1 VNFFS
6 DERAAELR
14 ELFFE
19 SAQDLLQE
27 LNEAGI
33 LLETDPADSDALARV
48 RRAMH
53 TLKGDAGACGYR
65 QLSEL
70 AHEIE
75 DLLTPE
81 LVVERGEVIAEIVL
95 SAADSFHAILEAH
108 RGNLQPPD
116 ITELRAHIRSL
127 AESPKSATAEAR
139 QADALHEWAGKDKQ
153 RILESLRGGTPLYE
167 LTLRIDPAL
176 QMPAAA
182 LQLVRAALEKCG
194 TIAAQSPATGA
205 PLQALTAVH
214 AAVISAHPVEW
225 IRSRCHIPSIVTEV
239 SIEPLKLTEAGPRD
253 ALQVLLE
260 AEAETGA
267 EPVSAH
273 SPENGHAEPPADA
286 GHANSGAAGGT
297 LGSTEAWLRVETGRI
312 DTVMNLIGELII
324 GKSMLHRAINEFD
337 QRFPKDALRNRLG
350 DVLAFQSRVL
360 GELQKSVMKIR
371 MVPVEQLFRR
381 LPRIVRDVAK
391 ARKKEIAIEMAGQN
405 TDLDKS
411 VLDALAEPMAHL
423 VRNAADHGIET
434 PEDRLVHGKSARG
447 TIRLDAYHQGN
458 QVVIEVADDGRGINH
473 EKLMRKA
480 VEAGIITLEETKLL
494 SHDEILRLIFHPG
507 LTTAEEVTEISG
519 RGVGMDVVKTV
530 MDRLKGRVAVESEPG
545 RGTTF
550 QLIAPLTLASIQALM
565 FRVEKQHYAVPLDS
579 VIEISRI
586 TDRDIHMIDGH
597 EVIRLRDQVLSVVRL
612 DHLIACAPVAQKPR
626 HFVVT
631 IGAGSHRFGL
641 IVDGLVGEEE
651 LVIKAFE
658 DRLVA
663 SELVSGASILGD
675 GTVVLI
681 LNVPAVVSHLS
692 QRRNM
697 EVPA

>member
-1 VNFFS
+1 V
-6 DERAAELR
+6 
-14 ELFFE
+14 
-19 SAQDLLQE
+19 
-27 LNEAGI
+27 
-33 LLETDPADSDALARV
+33 
-48 RRAMH
+48 
-53 TLKGDAGACGYR
+53 
-65 QLSEL
+65 SE
-70 AHEIE
+70 I
-75 DLLTPE
+75 
-81 LVVERGEVIAEIVL
+81 
-95 SAADSFHAILEAH
+95 
-108 RGNLQPPD
+108 
-116 ITELRAHIRSL
+116 
-127 AESPKSATAEAR
+127 
-139 QADALHEWAGKDKQ
+139 
-153 RILESLRGGTPLYE
+153 
-167 LTLRIDPAL
+167 
-176 QMPAAA
+176 
-182 LQLVRAALEKCG
+182 
-194 TIAAQSPATGA
+194 
-205 PLQALTAVH
+205 
-214 AAVISAHPVEW
+214 
-225 IRSRCHIPSIVTEV
+225 
-239 SIEPLKLTEAGPRD
+239 SIEPLELKADEPRD

-260 AEAETGA
+260 AETASESVATPG
-267 EPVSAH
+267 SD
-273 SPENGHAEPPADA
+273 NGHADSPAD
-286 GHANSGAAGGT
+286 GTPGAPGATNGM

-324 GKSMLHRAINEFD
+324 GKSMLHRAIGEFD

-391 ARKKEIAIEMAGQN
+391 ARKKEVAIEMAGQN

-434 PEDRLVHGKSARG
+434 PEERLVHGKSARG

-458 QVVIEVADDGRGINH
+458 QVVIEVSDDGRGINL
-473 EKLMRKA
+473 ERLMKKA
-480 VEAGIITLEETKLL
+480 LDAGIVSQDDVKSM
-494 SHDEILRLIFHPG
+494 SHDEILKLVFHPG
-507 LTTAEEVTEISG
+507 LSTADEVTEISG

-579 VIEISRI
+579 VIEISRT
-586 TDRDIHMIDGH
+586 TDSEIHEIDGH
-597 EVIRLRDQVLSVVRL
+597 EVIRLREQVLSVVRL
-612 DHLIACAPVAQKPR
+612 DRLIACAPGSQKSR

-641 IVDGLVGEEE
+641 IVDALVGEEE

-692 QRRNM
+692 HKRVL
-697 EVPA
+697 EVAV

>member
-1 VNFFS
+1 LTFFS

-14 ELFFE
+14 EIFFD

-33 LLETDPADSDALARV
+33 LLEGDPRNPDALARV

-53 TLKGDAGACGYR
+53 TLKGDSAACGFK

-70 AHEIE
+70 AHDLE
-75 DLLTPE
+75 DLLTPA
-81 LVVERGEVIAEIVL
+81 LVVERGETVAEIVL
-95 SAADSFHAILEAH
+95 SAADTFHAMLGAY

-116 ITELRAHIRSL
+116 ITELRAYVHKL
-127 AESPKSATAEAR
+127 AKRPESVSEPQPVQPRPAWSPKEKA
-139 QADALHEWAGKDKQ
+139 H
-153 RILESLRGGTPLYE
+153 ILEALRGNERVYE
-167 LTLRIDPAL
+167 VYLRTDPSL

-182 LQLVRAALEKCG
+182 LQLVRAALEQCG
-194 TIAAQSPATGA
+194 TILAQSPASGV
-205 PLQALTAVH
+205 PLQTLAAVH
-214 AAVISAHPVEW
+214 VALSSSHPPDW
-225 IRSRCHIPSIVTEV
+225 IRTRCDIPGIVSEV
-239 SIEPLKLTEAGPRD
+239 SLEPLAALEDEPRD
-253 ALQVLLE
+253 ALQILLE
-260 AEAETGA
+260 AETAAESTLR
-267 EPVSAH
+267 
-273 SPENGHAEPPADA
+273 SPAENGHGESPAEGTTGAPGTA
-286 GHANSGAAGGT
+286 GAM

-337 QRFPKDALRNRLG
+337 QKFPKDSLRNRLG
-350 DVLAFQSRVL
+350 DALSFQSRVL

-391 ARKKEIAIEMAGQN
+391 VRKKEIAIEMSGQN

-411 VLDALAEPMAHL
+411 VLDALAEPLAHL

-434 PEDRLVHGKSARG
+434 PEGRLTQGKSSRG

-458 QVVIEVADDGRGINH
+458 QVVIEVSDDGRGIGH
-473 EKLMRKA
+473 ERLVRKA
-480 VEAGIITLEETKLL
+480 IESGIVSEDEARGL
-494 SHDEILRLIFHPG
+494 SHNEILNLVFHPG

-530 MDRLKGRVAVESEPG
+530 MDRLKGKVIIESEPG

-550 QLIAPLTLASIQALM
+550 QLVVPLTLASIQALM
-565 FRVEKQHYAVPLDS
+565 FRVDKQHYAVPLDA
-579 VIEISRI
+579 VLEISRT
-586 TDRDIHMIDGH
+586 TDAAIHEIDGH
-597 EVIRLRDQVLSVVRL
+597 EVLRLRDQVLSIVRL
-612 DHLIACAPVAQKPR
+612 DQLIANSSPATPRKTR

-631 IGAGSHRFGL
+631 IGTGTRRFGL
-641 IVDGLVGEEE
+641 VVDGLIGEEE
-651 LVIKAFE
+651 LVIKALE

-681 LNVPAVVSHLS
+681 LNVPAVVSHLAKKRA
-692 QRRNM
+692 Q
-697 EVPA
+697 EACA

>member
-1 VNFFS
+1 
-6 DERAAELR
+6 
-14 ELFFE
+14 
-19 SAQDLLQE
+19 
-27 LNEAGI
+27 
-33 LLETDPADSDALARV
+33 
-48 RRAMH
+48 M
-53 TLKGDAGACGYR
+53 
-65 QLSEL
+65 
-70 AHEIE
+70 
-75 DLLTPE
+75 
-81 LVVERGEVIAEIVL
+81 
-95 SAADSFHAILEAH
+95 
-108 RGNLQPPD
+108 
-116 ITELRAHIRSL
+116 
-127 AESPKSATAEAR
+127 
-139 QADALHEWAGKDKQ
+139 
-153 RILESLRGGTPLYE
+153 
-167 LTLRIDPAL
+167 
-176 QMPAAA
+176 
-182 LQLVRAALEKCG
+182 
-194 TIAAQSPATGA
+194 
-205 PLQALTAVH
+205 
-214 AAVISAHPVEW
+214 
-225 IRSRCHIPSIVTEV
+225 
-239 SIEPLKLTEAGPRD
+239 
-253 ALQVLLE
+253 
-260 AEAETGA
+260 
-267 EPVSAH
+267 
-273 SPENGHAEPPADA
+273 
-286 GHANSGAAGGT
+286 

-324 GKSMLHRAINEFD
+324 GKSMLHRAISEFD
-337 QRFPKDALRNRLG
+337 QKFPKDSLRNRLG
-350 DVLAFQSRVL
+350 DVLSFQSRVL

-411 VLDALAEPMAHL
+411 VLDSLAEPMAHL

-434 PEDRLVHGKSARG
+434 PEERLVHGKSARG

-458 QVVIEVADDGRGINH
+458 QVVIEISDDGRGIDH

-480 VEAGIITLEETKLL
+480 VEAGIVSNEEMKSL
-494 SHDEILRLIFHPG
+494 SHEEILKLIFHPG

-530 MDRLKGRVAVESEPG
+530 MERLKGRVAVESEPG

-579 VIEISRI
+579 VIEIART
-586 TDRDIHMIDGH
+586 TDGEIHKIDGH

-612 DHLIACAPVAQKPR
+612 DQLIACTSTSQKTR

-641 IVDGLVGEEE
+641 IVDGLIGEEE

-681 LNVPAVVSHLS
+681 LNVPAVVSHLTHK
-692 QRRNM
+692 RVL
-697 EVPA
+697 EVAV

>member
-1 VNFFS
+1 LNFFS

-33 LLETDPADSDALARV
+33 LLETDPGDSDALARV

-53 TLKGDAGACGYR
+53 TLKGDAAACGFR

-70 AHEIE
+70 AHDIE
-75 DLLTPE
+75 DLLTPQ
-81 LVVERGEVIAEIVL
+81 LVTERGEVVAEIVL
-95 SAADSFHAILEAH
+95 SAADSFHAMLGAH

-127 AESPKSATAEAR
+127 AQSPKSASEPQPKQSRHQWT
-139 QADALHEWAGKDKQ
+139 GKDKQ
-153 RILESLRGGTPLYE
+153 RISEALREKIPVYQ
-167 LTLRIDPAL
+167 LTLGIDPSL

-182 LQLVRAALEKCG
+182 LQLVHAAFEKCG
-194 TIAAQSPATGA
+194 TVLAQSPVGGV
-205 PLQALTAVH
+205 PLETLPAVH
-214 AAVISAHPVEW
+214 AALASSLPPESITA
-225 IRSRCHIPSIVTEV
+225 RCRVPSIVADI
-239 SIEPLKLTEAGPRD
+239 SIEPLKLSEDEPRD

-260 AEAETGA
+260 AETASESIA
-267 EPVSAH
+267 SAAVA
-273 SPENGHAEPPADA
+273 ENGHAEGPVEP
-286 GHANSGAAGGT
+286 GQGASPVTGGG
-297 LGSTEAWLRVETGRI
+297 LGSTEAWLRVEAGRI
-312 DTVMNLIGELII
+312 DAVMNLIGELII
-324 GKSMLHRAINEFD
+324 GKSMLHRVINEFD
-337 QRFPKDALRNRLG
+337 QRFPKDALHNRLG
-350 DVLAFQSRVL
+350 DVLSFQSRVL

-391 ARKKEIAIEMAGQN
+391 IRKKEIAIEMAGQN

-434 PEDRLVHGKSARG
+434 PEERLVHGKSARG

-458 QVVIEVADDGRGINH
+458 QVVIEVSDDGRGVNH
-473 EKLMRKA
+473 EKLLKKA
-480 VEAGIITLEETKLL
+480 VEAGVISQEETKSI
-494 SHDEILRLIFHPG
+494 SHEEILKLIFHPG

-530 MDRLKGRVAVESEPG
+530 MDRLKGRVVVESEPG

-579 VIEISRI
+579 VIEISRA
-586 TDRDIHMIDGH
+586 TDNEIHRIDGH

-612 DHLIACAPVAQKPR
+612 DQLIAAAPVSQKSR

-641 IVDGLVGEEE
+641 IVDALVGEEE

-692 QRRNM
+692 QKRLL
-697 EVPA
+697 EVAV

>member
-1 VNFFS
+1 MTFFS
-6 DERAAELR
+6 DERVAELR
-14 ELFFE
+14 EIFFD

-33 LLETDPADSDALARV
+33 LLEGDPRNSDALARV

-53 TLKGDAGACGYR
+53 TLKGDSAACGFK

-70 AHEIE
+70 AHDLE
-75 DLLTPE
+75 DLLTPA
-81 LVVERGEVIAEIVL
+81 LVDERGETVAEIVL
-95 SAADSFHAILEAH
+95 SAADTFHAMLGAY

-116 ITELRAHIRSL
+116 ITELRAYVHKL
-127 AESPKSATAEAR
+127 TKCPESVSEPQPVQPRPAWTPKEKT
-139 QADALHEWAGKDKQ
+139 
-153 RILESLRGGTPLYE
+153 RILEALRGKEQVYE
-167 LTLRIDPAL
+167 LDLRIDSSL

-182 LQLVRAALEKCG
+182 LQLVRAALEQCG
-194 TIAAQSPATGA
+194 TILAQSPASGV
-205 PLQALTAVH
+205 PLQAL
-214 AAVISAHPVEW
+214 AAIHVALSSSRPADW
-225 IRSRCHIPSIVTEV
+225 IRTRCNVPGIVSGV
-239 SIEPLKLTEAGPRD
+239 SLEPLTTVEDEPRD
-253 ALQVLLE
+253 ALQILLE
-260 AEAETGA
+260 AETAAEST
-267 EPVSAH
+267 VRSSA
-273 SPENGHAEPPADA
+273 ENGHGESPAEGTSGSPGTA
-286 GHANSGAAGGT
+286 GAM

-337 QRFPKDALRNRLG
+337 QKFPKDSLRNRLG
-350 DVLAFQSRVL
+350 DALSFQSRVL

-411 VLDALAEPMAHL
+411 VLDALAEPLAHL

-434 PEDRLVHGKSARG
+434 PEARLTQGKSSRG
-447 TIRLDAYHQGN
+447 TIRMDAYHQGN
-458 QVVIEVADDGRGINH
+458 QVVIEVSDDGRGIGH
-473 EKLMRKA
+473 EKLVRKA
-480 VEAGIITLEETKLL
+480 IQAGIVSEDEAKGL
-494 SHDEILRLIFHPG
+494 SHDEILNLVFHPG

-519 RGVGMDVVKTV
+519 RGVGMDVVKNV
-530 MDRLKGRVAVESEPG
+530 MDRLKGKVMVQSEPG

-550 QLIAPLTLASIQALM
+550 QLVVPLTLASIQALM
-565 FRVEKQHYAVPLDS
+565 FRVDKQHYAVPLDA
-579 VIEISRI
+579 VLEISR
-586 TDRDIHMIDGH
+586 TSDAAIHEIDGH
-597 EVIRLRDQVLSVVRL
+597 EVLRLRDQVLSIVRL
-612 DHLIACAPVAQKPR
+612 DQLIANSSPASPRKTR

-631 IGAGSHRFGL
+631 IGAGARRFGL
-641 IVDGLVGEEE
+641 LVDGLIGEEE
-651 LVIKAFE
+651 LVIKALE

-681 LNVPAVVSHLS
+681 LNVPAVVSHLAKKRA
-692 QRRNM
+692 Q
-697 EVPA
+697 EACA

>member
-1 VNFFS
+1 MNFFS
-6 DERAAELR
+6 DDRAAELL
-14 ELFFE
+14 EIFFE
-19 SAQDLLQE
+19 SAQDILQE

-33 LLETDPADSDALARV
+33 LLETDPADSNALARV

-53 TLKGDAGACGYR
+53 TLKGDAAVCGFR

-70 AHEIE
+70 AHDIE
-75 DLLTPE
+75 GLLTPA
-81 LVVERGEVIAEIVL
+81 LVIERGEVVAEIVL
-95 SAADSFHAILEAH
+95 SAADSFHAMLGAH

-127 AESPKSATAEAR
+127 AESPKAASKSQPSHSQHEWTSKDR
-139 QADALHEWAGKDKQ
+139 LRITDAL
-153 RILESLRGGTPLYE
+153 RGDTPIYQ
-167 LTLRIDPAL
+167 LTLGIDATL
-176 QMPAAA
+176 QMPAAS
-182 LQLVRAALEKCG
+182 LQLVGAALERCG
-194 TIAAQSPATGA
+194 TIVAQSPASGT
-205 PLQALTAVH
+205 PVQTLHVVH
-214 AAVISAHPVEW
+214 AALSSTHSPDW
-225 IRSRCHIPSIVTEV
+225 IRARCQVPSIVSDI
-239 SIEPLKLTEAGPRD
+239 SIQLLKLTEEVPRD

-260 AEAETGA
+260 AEASAESMAALNPETGHA
-267 EPVSAH
+267 DSH
-273 SPENGHAEPPADA
+273 PE
-286 GHANSGAAGGT
+286 GAPGVTGVTGGM

-312 DTVMNLIGELII
+312 DSVMNLIGELII
-324 GKSMLHRAINEFD
+324 GKSMLHRVINEFD
-337 QRFPKDALRNRLG
+337 QRFPKDALRNRMG
-350 DVLAFQSRVL
+350 DVLSFQSRVL

-405 TDLDKS
+405 TDMDKS

-434 PEDRLVHGKSARG
+434 PEERLALGKSARG
-447 TIRLDAYHQGN
+447 TIHLDAYHQGN
-458 QVVIEVADDGRGINH
+458 QVVIEVSDDGRGINH
-473 EKLMRKA
+473 EKLLRKA
-480 VEAGIITLEETKLL
+480 AEAGIVSQEEIN
-494 SHDEILRLIFHPG
+494 SMPHEEILKLIFHPG

-530 MDRLKGRVAVESEPG
+530 MDRLKGRVAVQSEPG

-550 QLIAPLTLASIQALM
+550 HLIAPLTLASIQALM

-579 VIEISRI
+579 VIEIART
-586 TDRDIHMIDGH
+586 TDAEIHKIDGH

-612 DHLIACAPVAQKPR
+612 DQLIACTITTHKTR

-641 IVDGLVGEEE
+641 IVDSLVGEEE

-692 QRRNM
+692 HKRILK
-697 EVPA
+697 VAV

>member
-1 VNFFS
+1 LNFFS

-33 LLETDPADSDALARV
+33 LLEGDPHNSDALARV

-53 TLKGDAGACGYR
+53 TLKGDSAACGFK

-70 AHEIE
+70 SHDLE
-75 DLLTPE
+75 DLLTPA
-81 LVVERGEVIAEIVL
+81 LVEERGEAVAEIVL
-95 SAADSFHAILEAH
+95 SAADSFHEMLGAY

-116 ITELRAHIRSL
+116 ITELRAYIRKLAKRPESAPELQPVHPRPEWTPKEKSL
-127 AESPKSATAEAR
+127 IVEA
-139 QADALHEWAGKDKQ
+139 
-153 RILESLRGGTPLYE
+153 LRAKEHVYKLI
-167 LTLRIDPAL
+167 LRIDASL

-182 LQLVRAALEKCG
+182 LQLVRAALGQCG
-194 TIAAQSPATGA
+194 TILAQSPPAGM
-205 PLQALTAVH
+205 PLQSLAAVH
-214 AAVISAHPVEW
+214 VVLSSSQTTEW
-225 IRSRCHIPSIVTEV
+225 IQSRCSVPGIVSEV
-239 SIEPLKLTEAGPRD
+239 SIEPLTVVEDEPRD
-253 ALQVLLE
+253 ALQILLE
-260 AEAETGA
+260 AETAAEA
-267 EPVSAH
+267 VVKSSA
-273 SPENGHAEPPADA
+273 ENGHGESA
-286 GHANSGAAGGT
+286 GEGTSGPSGGT
-297 LGSTEAWLRVETGRI
+297 SGLLGSAEAWLRVETGRI
-312 DTVMNLIGELII
+312 DTVMNLVGELII
-324 GKSMLHRAINEFD
+324 GKSMLHRVINEFD

-350 DVLAFQSRVL
+350 DALSFQSRVL

-391 ARKKEIAIEMAGQN
+391 ARKKEIAMEMAGQN

-411 VLDALAEPMAHL
+411 VLDALAEPLAHL

-434 PEDRLVHGKSARG
+434 PEERLTKGKSARG

-458 QVVIEVADDGRGINH
+458 QVVIEVADDGRGIGH
-473 EKLMRKA
+473 ERLVRKA
-480 VEAGIITLEETKLL
+480 IQAGIVSEEEARGLT
-494 SHDEILRLIFHPG
+494 HDEILNLVFHPG

-530 MDRLKGRVAVESEPG
+530 MDRLKGKVIVQSEPG

-550 QLIAPLTLASIQALM
+550 QLVVPLTLASIQALM
-565 FRVEKQHYAVPLDS
+565 FRVDKQHYAVPLDA
-579 VIEISRI
+579 VLEISR
-586 TDRDIHMIDGH
+586 TSDTEIHEIDGH
-597 EVIRLRDQVLSVVRL
+597 EVLRLREQVLSVVRL
-612 DHLIACAPVAQKPR
+612 DQLIASTSPITTKKTR

-631 IGAGSHRFGL
+631 IGAGTRRFGL
-641 IVDGLVGEEE
+641 IVDGLIGEEE
-651 LVIKAFE
+651 LVIKALE

-692 QRRNM
+692 KRQ
-697 EVPA
+697 VQQACA

>member
-33 LLETDPADSDALARV
+33 LLETDPGDSDALGRV

-53 TLKGDAGACGYR
+53 TLKGDSAACGFR

-70 AHEIE
+70 AHDLE
-75 DLLTPE
+75 DLLTPQ
-81 LVVERGEVIAEIVL
+81 LVTERGEVVAEIVL
-95 SAADSFHAILEAH
+95 SAADSFHAMLEAH

-116 ITELRAHIRSL
+116 ITELRAHIRAL
-127 AESPKSATAEAR
+127 AETPKSPAGAKPSSESR
-139 QADALHEWAGKDKQ
+139 HEWSNKEKA
-153 RILESLRGGTPLYE
+153 RILEALRGNTPVFQV
-167 LTLRIDPAL
+167 TLSVDPAL

-182 LQLVRAALEKCG
+182 LQLIHAALKKCG
-194 TIAAQSPATGA
+194 TVLAQSPASGV
-205 PLQALTAVH
+205 PLQNLPAVH
-214 AAVISAHPVEW
+214 AALASSHPLEW
-225 IRSRCHIPSIVTEV
+225 ISTRCRVPSIVSDVAIELLDKTEV
-239 SIEPLKLTEAGPRD
+239 EPRD
-253 ALQVLLE
+253 ALQILLE
-260 AEAETGA
+260 AETAA
-267 EPVSAH
+267 DSAPLQG
-273 SPENGHAEPPADA
+273 SESGHAESGESTHGSANQPA
-286 GHANSGAAGGT
+286 GVLN
-297 LGSTEAWLRVETGRI
+297 STEAWLRVETGRI

-337 QRFPKDALRNRLG
+337 QRFPKDSLRNRLG
-350 DVLAFQSRVL
+350 DVLSFQSRVL

-411 VLDALAEPMAHL
+411 VLDALADPMAHL

-434 PEDRLVHGKSARG
+434 PEERLANGKSARG

-480 VEAGIITLEETKLL
+480 MDAGIISSDEAKSL
-494 SHDEILRLIFHPG
+494 SHDEILRLVFHPG

-530 MDRLKGRVAVESEPG
+530 MERLKGRVVVESEPG
-545 RGTTF
+545 RGTKF

-565 FRVEKQHYAVPLDS
+565 FRVENQHYAVPLDS
-579 VIEISRI
+579 VIEIARA
-586 TDRDIHMIDGH
+586 TDTEIHRIDGH
-597 EVIRLRDQVLSVVRL
+597 EVIRLREQVLSVVRL
-612 DHLIACAPVAQKPR
+612 DQLIAAVPTSKKSR

-641 IVDGLVGEEE
+641 IVDSLVGEEE

-692 QRRNM
+692 QKRAV
-697 EVPA
+697 EVHV

>member
-1 VNFFS
+1 MNFFS

-19 SAQDLLQE
+19 SSQDILQE

-33 LLETDPADSDALARV
+33 LLETDPADSEALARV

-53 TLKGDAGACGYR
+53 TLKGDAAATGFR

-70 AHEIE
+70 AHDIE
-75 DLLTPE
+75 DLLTPA
-81 LVVERGEVIAEIVL
+81 LVVERGEVVAEIVL
-95 SAADSFHAILEAH
+95 SAADSFHAMLGAH

-127 AESPKSATAEAR
+127 AESPRSVSGSQPSNQR
-139 QADALHEWAGKDKQ
+139 HEWTAKDRQ
-153 RILESLRGGTPLYE
+153 RILEALRGEAPVYHV
-167 LTLRIDPAL
+167 TLGIDTAL

-182 LQLVRAALEKCG
+182 LQLVRAGLEKCG
-194 TIAAQSPATGA
+194 TILAQSPASEAA
-205 PLQALTAVH
+205 PQTLAAVH
-214 AAVISAHPVEW
+214 AALSSSHPPEW
-225 IRSRCHIPSIVTEV
+225 IRARCQVPSVVSEI
-239 SIEPLKLTEAGPRD
+239 SIEPMKLTEVEPRD

-260 AEAETGA
+260 AETDADA
-267 EPVSAH
+267 MISLA
-273 SPENGHAEPPADA
+273 SENGHTDSPGGLSP
-286 GHANSGAAGGT
+286 GAAGASGGV

-337 QRFPKDALRNRLG
+337 QKFPKDPLRNRLG
-350 DVLAFQSRVL
+350 DVLSFQSRVL

-391 ARKKEIAIEMAGQN
+391 LRKKEIALEMAGQN

-434 PEDRLVHGKSARG
+434 PEERLVHGKSARG

-458 QVVIEVADDGRGINH
+458 QVVIEISDDGRGINH
-473 EKLMRKA
+473 EKLMRRA
-480 VEAGIITLEETKLL
+480 VETGIASQEEVNAM
-494 SHDEILRLIFHPG
+494 SHEEILKLIFRPG
-507 LTTAEEVTEISG
+507 LTTAEEITEISG
-519 RGVGMDVVKTV
+519 RGVGMDVVKNV

-545 RGTTF
+545 RGTTI

-565 FRVEKQHYAVPLDS
+565 FRVEKQHYAVPLDA
-579 VIEISRI
+579 VIEISRT
-586 TDRDIHMIDGH
+586 TDSEIHTIDGH

-612 DHLIACAPVAQKPR
+612 DQLIAFTSTTQKSR

-641 IVDGLVGEEE
+641 IVDGLIGEEE

-658 DRLVA
+658 DHLVA

-681 LNVPAVVSHLS
+681 LNVPAVVSHLT
-692 QRRNM
+692 QKRVH
-697 EVPA
+697 EVRV

>member
-1 VNFFS
+1 MNFFS
-6 DERAAELR
+6 EERAAELR

-33 LLETDPADSDALARV
+33 LLESNSGNSDALARV

-53 TLKGDAGACGYR
+53 TLKGDSAACGFR

-70 AHEIE
+70 AHDLE
-75 DLLTPE
+75 DLLTPA
-81 LVVERGEVIAEIVL
+81 LVVERGEAVAEIVL
-95 SAADSFHAILEAH
+95 SAADSFHAMLGSY

-116 ITELRAHIRSL
+116 ITELRAHIRKL
-127 AESPKSATAEAR
+127 AELPESVSDSQPAHSRAEWTPKEKA
-139 QADALHEWAGKDKQ
+139 
-153 RILESLRGGTPLYE
+153 RILE
-167 LTLRIDPAL
+167 TLRANETVFEITLRLDQSL

-182 LQLVRAALEKCG
+182 LQLVRAALEQCG
-194 TIAAQSPATGA
+194 TVLAQSPASGS
-205 PLQALTAVH
+205 PLQALSAVH
-214 AAVISAHPVEW
+214 VALASSRHSDW
-225 IRSRCHIPSIVTEV
+225 IQTRCSVPGIVSNV
-239 SIEPLKLTEAGPRD
+239 SIEPLKVVEDEPRD
-253 ALQVLLE
+253 ALQILLE
-260 AEAETGA
+260 AETAAESA
-267 EPVSAH
+267 LKVSA
-273 SPENGHAEPPADA
+273 ENGHGESTGEGA
-286 GHANSGAAGGT
+286 GGSPGAAGGM
-297 LGSTEAWLRVETGRI
+297 LGSNEAWLRVETGRI

-324 GKSMLHRAINEFD
+324 GKSMLHRVIAEFD
-337 QRFPKDALRNRLG
+337 QKFPKDALRNRLG
-350 DVLAFQSRVL
+350 DALSFQSRVL

-371 MVPVEQLFRR
+371 MVPVEQLFKR

-391 ARKKEIAIEMAGQN
+391 VRKKEIGIEMAGQN

-411 VLDALAEPMAHL
+411 VLDALAEPLAHL

-434 PEDRLVHGKSARG
+434 PEDRLAQGKSARG

-458 QVVIEVADDGRGINH
+458 QVVIDISDDGRGISH
-473 EKLMRKA
+473 DKLVRKA
-480 VEAGIITLEETKLL
+480 IEAGLVSEKDARGL
-494 SHDEILRLIFHPG
+494 SHDEILNLIFQPG

-530 MDRLKGRVAVESEPG
+530 MDRLKGKVTVESEPG

-550 QLIAPLTLASIQALM
+550 QLVVPLTLASIQALM
-565 FRVEKQHYAVPLDS
+565 FRVDNQHYAVPLDS
-579 VIEISRI
+579 VLEIARAS
-586 TDRDIHMIDGH
+586 DSEIHEIDGH
-597 EVIRLRDQVLSVVRL
+597 EVLRLRDQVLSVVRL
-612 DHLIACAPVAQKPR
+612 DQLIVNLAPTAARKSR

-631 IGAGSHRFGL
+631 IGAGSRRFGL
-641 IVDGLVGEEE
+641 IVDGLIGEEE

-681 LNVPAVVSHLS
+681 LNVPSVVSYLTRKRVLEAS
-692 QRRNM
+692 
-697 EVPA
+697 A

>member
-19 SAQDLLQE
+19 SSQDILQE

-33 LLETDPADSDALARV
+33 LLETDPADSEALARV

-53 TLKGDAGACGYR
+53 TLKGDAAATGFR

-70 AHEIE
+70 AHDIE
-75 DLLTPE
+75 DLLTPA
-81 LVVERGEVIAEIVL
+81 LVVERGEVVAEIVL
-95 SAADSFHAILEAH
+95 SAADSFHAMLGAH

-127 AESPKSATAEAR
+127 AESPRSVSGSQPSNQR
-139 QADALHEWAGKDKQ
+139 HEWTAKDRQ
-153 RILESLRGGTPLYE
+153 RILEALRGETPVYHV
-167 LTLRIDPAL
+167 TLGIDTAL

-182 LQLVRAALEKCG
+182 LQLVRAGLEKCG
-194 TIAAQSPATGA
+194 TIVALSPAGEAA
-205 PLQALTAVH
+205 PQTLAAVH
-214 AAVISAHPVEW
+214 AALSSSHPPEW
-225 IRSRCHIPSIVTEV
+225 IRARCQVPSVVSEI
-239 SIEPLKLTEAGPRD
+239 SIEPMKLTEVEPRD

-260 AEAETGA
+260 AETDADA
-267 EPVSAH
+267 MISLA
-273 SPENGHAEPPADA
+273 SENGHTDSPGELSP
-286 GHANSGAAGGT
+286 GAAGASGGV

-337 QRFPKDALRNRLG
+337 QKFPKDPLRNRLG
-350 DVLAFQSRVL
+350 DVLSFQSRVL

-391 ARKKEIAIEMAGQN
+391 LRKKEIALEMAGQN

-434 PEDRLVHGKSARG
+434 PEERLVHGKSARG

-458 QVVIEVADDGRGINH
+458 QVVIEISDDGRGINH
-473 EKLMRKA
+473 EKLMRRS
-480 VEAGIITLEETKLL
+480 VETGIASQEEVNAM
-494 SHDEILRLIFHPG
+494 SHEEILKLIFRPG
-507 LTTAEEVTEISG
+507 LTTAEEITEISG
-519 RGVGMDVVKTV
+519 RGVGMDVVKNV

-545 RGTTF
+545 RGTTI

-565 FRVEKQHYAVPLDS
+565 FRVEKQHYAVPLDA
-579 VIEISRI
+579 VIEISRT
-586 TDRDIHMIDGH
+586 TDSEIHTIDGH

-612 DHLIACAPVAQKPR
+612 DQLIAFTSTTQKSR

-641 IVDGLVGEEE
+641 IVDGLIGEEE

-658 DRLVA
+658 DHLVA

-681 LNVPAVVSHLS
+681 LNVPAVVSHLT
-692 QRRNM
+692 QKRVH
-697 EVPA
+697 EVRV

>member
-1 VNFFS
+1 
-6 DERAAELR
+6 
-14 ELFFE
+14 
-19 SAQDLLQE
+19 
-27 LNEAGI
+27 
-33 LLETDPADSDALARV
+33 
-48 RRAMH
+48 M
-53 TLKGDAGACGYR
+53 
-65 QLSEL
+65 
-70 AHEIE
+70 
-75 DLLTPE
+75 
-81 LVVERGEVIAEIVL
+81 
-95 SAADSFHAILEAH
+95 
-108 RGNLQPPD
+108 
-116 ITELRAHIRSL
+116 
-127 AESPKSATAEAR
+127 
-139 QADALHEWAGKDKQ
+139 
-153 RILESLRGGTPLYE
+153 
-167 LTLRIDPAL
+167 
-176 QMPAAA
+176 
-182 LQLVRAALEKCG
+182 
-194 TIAAQSPATGA
+194 
-205 PLQALTAVH
+205 
-214 AAVISAHPVEW
+214 
-225 IRSRCHIPSIVTEV
+225 
-239 SIEPLKLTEAGPRD
+239 
-253 ALQVLLE
+253 
-260 AEAETGA
+260 
-267 EPVSAH
+267 
-273 SPENGHAEPPADA
+273 
-286 GHANSGAAGGT
+286 

-324 GKSMLHRAINEFD
+324 GKSMLHRAIAEFD
-337 QRFPKDALRNRLG
+337 QRFPKDPLRNRLG

-423 VRNAADHGIET
+423 VRNSADHGIET
-434 PEDRLVHGKSARG
+434 PEERLVYGKSARG

-480 VEAGIITLEETKLL
+480 VEAGIVSQEEIKSV

-530 MDRLKGRVAVESEPG
+530 MERLKGRVVVESEPG
-545 RGTTF
+545 RGTKF

-579 VIEISRI
+579 VIEIART
-586 TDRDIHMIDGH
+586 TDSEIHEIDGH

-612 DHLIACAPVAQKPR
+612 DQLIASKSISQKTR

-641 IVDGLVGEEE
+641 IVDSLVGEEE

-681 LNVPAVVSHLS
+681 LNVPAVVSHLT
-692 QRRNM
+692 QKRLH
-697 EVPA
+697 EVAV

>member
-1 VNFFS
+1 MNFFS

-14 ELFFE
+14 DLFFE

-33 LLETDPADSDALARV
+33 LLEGDPHNSDALARV

-53 TLKGDAGACGYR
+53 TLKGDSAACGFK

-70 AHEIE
+70 AHDLE
-75 DLLTPE
+75 DLLTPA
-81 LVVERGEVIAEIVL
+81 LVEERGEAVAEIVL
-95 SAADSFHAILEAH
+95 SAADSFHEMLGAY

-116 ITELRAHIRSL
+116 ITELRAYIRKLAKHPESAPELQPVHPRPEWTPKEKSL
-127 AESPKSATAEAR
+127 IVEA
-139 QADALHEWAGKDKQ
+139 
-153 RILESLRGGTPLYE
+153 LRAKEPVYNLI
-167 LTLRIDPAL
+167 LRIDPSL

-182 LQLVRAALEKCG
+182 LQLVRAALGQCG
-194 TIAAQSPATGA
+194 TVLAQSPPVGM
-205 PLQALTAVH
+205 PLQSLAAVH
-214 AAVISAHPVEW
+214 VVLSSSRTAQW
-225 IRSRCHIPSIVTEV
+225 IQSRCSVPGIVCEV
-239 SIEPLKLTEAGPRD
+239 SIEPLTTVEDEPRD
-253 ALQVLLE
+253 ALQILLE
-260 AEAETGA
+260 AETAAES
-267 EPVSAH
+267 VVK
-273 SPENGHAEPPADA
+273 SPAENGHGESA
-286 GHANSGAAGGT
+286 GEGTPGNASAASGL
-297 LGSTEAWLRVETGRI
+297 LGSAEAWLRVETGRI
-312 DTVMNLIGELII
+312 DTVMNLVGELII
-324 GKSMLHRAINEFD
+324 GKSMLHRIINEFD

-350 DVLAFQSRVL
+350 DALSFQSRVL

-391 ARKKEIAIEMAGQN
+391 VRKKEIAVEMAGQN

-411 VLDALAEPMAHL
+411 VLDALSEPLAHL

-434 PEDRLVHGKSARG
+434 PEERLTKGKSARG

-458 QVVIEVADDGRGINH
+458 QVVIEVSDDGRGIGH
-473 EKLMRKA
+473 EKLVRKA
-480 VEAGIITLEETKLL
+480 IQLGIVSEEEARGL
-494 SHDEILRLIFHPG
+494 STDEILNLVFHPG

-530 MDRLKGRVAVESEPG
+530 MDRLKGKVIVDSDPG

-550 QLIAPLTLASIQALM
+550 QLVVPLTLASIQALM
-565 FRVEKQHYAVPLDS
+565 FRVDKQHYAVPLDA
-579 VIEISRI
+579 VLEISR
-586 TDRDIHMIDGH
+586 TNDAEIHEIDGY
-597 EVIRLRDQVLSVVRL
+597 EVLRLRDQVLSVVRL
-612 DHLIACAPVAQKPR
+612 DQLIASPLPSATRKTR

-631 IGAGSHRFGL
+631 IGAGTRRFGL
-641 IVDGLVGEEE
+641 IVDGLIGEEE
-651 LVIKAFE
+651 LVIKALE

-692 QRRNM
+692 KRQ
-697 EVPA
+697 VQQACA

>member
-1 VNFFS
+1 MNFFS

-33 LLETDPADSDALARV
+33 LLETDPGDSDALGRV

-53 TLKGDAGACGYR
+53 TLKGDSAACGFR

-70 AHEIE
+70 AHDLE
-75 DLLTPE
+75 DLLTPQ
-81 LVVERGEVIAEIVL
+81 LVTERGEVVAEIVL
-95 SAADSFHAILEAH
+95 SAADSFHAMLEAH

-116 ITELRAHIRSL
+116 ITELRAHIRTL
-127 AESPKSATAEAR
+127 AETPKAPAGAKPSSESRHEWSNKDKAR
-139 QADALHEWAGKDKQ
+139 ILDAL
-153 RILESLRGGTPLYE
+153 RGNTPVFQV
-167 LTLRIDPAL
+167 TLSVDPAL

-182 LQLVRAALEKCG
+182 LQLIHAALEKCG
-194 TIAAQSPATGA
+194 TVLAQSPASGV
-205 PLQALTAVH
+205 PLQNLPVVH
-214 AAVISAHPVEW
+214 AALASSRPLEW
-225 IRSRCHIPSIVTEV
+225 ISTRCRVPSIVSDVAIELLDKTEV
-239 SIEPLKLTEAGPRD
+239 EPRD
-253 ALQVLLE
+253 ALQILLE
-260 AEAETGA
+260 AETSAESPSLQGSESSHG
-267 EPVSAH
+267 EPGEGTHGSA
-273 SPENGHAEPPADA
+273 NQPA
-286 GHANSGAAGGT
+286 GVLN
-297 LGSTEAWLRVETGRI
+297 STEAWLRVETGRI

-337 QRFPKDALRNRLG
+337 QRFPKDSLRNRLG
-350 DVLAFQSRVL
+350 DVLSFQSRVL

-411 VLDALAEPMAHL
+411 VLDALADPMAHL

-434 PEDRLVHGKSARG
+434 PEERLANGKSVRG

-458 QVVIEVADDGRGINH
+458 QVVIEVTDDGRGINH

-480 VEAGIITLEETKLL
+480 LEAGIISSDEAKSL
-494 SHDEILRLIFHPG
+494 SHDEILRLVFHPG

-530 MDRLKGRVAVESEPG
+530 MERLKGRVVVESEPG
-545 RGTTF
+545 RGTKF

-565 FRVEKQHYAVPLDS
+565 FRVENQHYAVPLDS
-579 VIEISRI
+579 VIEIART
-586 TDRDIHMIDGH
+586 TDNEIHRIDGH
-597 EVIRLRDQVLSVVRL
+597 EVIRLREQVLSVVRL
-612 DHLIACAPVAQKPR
+612 DQLIAAAPTSKKSR

-641 IVDGLVGEEE
+641 IVDSLVGEEE

-692 QRRNM
+692 QKRAV
-697 EVPA
+697 EVHV

>member
-19 SAQDLLQE
+19 SAQELLQE

-33 LLETDPADSDALARV
+33 LLETDSGDSEALARV

-53 TLKGDAGACGYR
+53 TLKGDSAACGFK

-70 AHEIE
+70 AHDIE
-75 DLLTPE
+75 DLLTPA
-81 LVVERGEVIAEIVL
+81 LVAERGEVVAEIVL
-95 SAADSFHAILEAH
+95 SAADSFHAMLGAH

-116 ITELRAHIRSL
+116 ISELRAHIRAL
-127 AESPKSATAEAR
+127 AQNPKQNAGVQPAQS
-139 QADALHEWAGKDKQ
+139 QHEWTGKD
-153 RILESLRGGTPLYE
+153 RDLILAALRDKLPVYQ
-167 LTLRIDPAL
+167 LTLTVDPAL

-182 LQLVRAALEKCG
+182 LQLVRTALEKCG
-194 TIAAQSPATGA
+194 AVVAQFPAVGA
-205 PLQALTAVH
+205 PLQALPAVH
-214 AAVISAHPVEW
+214 AALSSSQPPDW
-225 IRSRCHIPSIVTEV
+225 IRSRCHIPSIVSDV
-239 SIEPLKLTEAGPRD
+239 SIELMTITEDEPRD

-260 AEAETGA
+260 AEGSAESVTTAGVESGHGEGAQGTAGATGA
-267 EPVSAH
+267 V
-273 SPENGHAEPPADA
+273 
-286 GHANSGAAGGT
+286 
-297 LGSTEAWLRVETGRI
+297 LGSNEAWLRVETSRI

-324 GKSMLHRAINEFD
+324 GKSMLHRAIAEFD
-337 QRFPKDALRNRLG
+337 QRFPKDSLRNRLG

-423 VRNAADHGIET
+423 IRNAADHGMET
-434 PEDRLVHGKSARG
+434 PEERLVKGKSARG

-458 QVVIEVADDGRGINH
+458 QVVIEVSDDGRGINH

-480 VEAGIITLEETKLL
+480 VEAGIVSVEETKSM
-494 SHDEILRLIFHPG
+494 SHDEILKLIFHPG

-565 FRVEKQHYAVPLDS
+565 FRVENQHYAVPLDS
-579 VIEISRI
+579 VIEISRT
-586 TDRDIHMIDGH
+586 TDNEIHKIDGH
-597 EVIRLRDQVLSVVRL
+597 EVIRLREQVLSVVRL
-612 DHLIACAPVAQKPR
+612 DQLMAVAPVSQKKR

-641 IVDGLVGEEE
+641 IVDSLVGEEE

-663 SELVSGASILGD
+663 TDLVSGASILGD

-681 LNVPAVVSHLS
+681 LNVPAVVSQLTHKPQL
-692 QRRNM
+692 
-697 EVPA
+697 EVAV